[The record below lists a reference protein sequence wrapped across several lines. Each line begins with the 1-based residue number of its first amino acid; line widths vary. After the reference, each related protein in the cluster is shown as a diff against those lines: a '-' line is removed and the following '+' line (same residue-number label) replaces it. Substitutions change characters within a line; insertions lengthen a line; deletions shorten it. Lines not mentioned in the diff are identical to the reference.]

1 MNYDFI
7 YGYFLKN
14 KIIIILYTIV
24 ILFIYPIQHIVLP
37 YWYSSLYEKI
47 ENHKF
52 SINIPKSIF
61 NNIFSNLLNR
71 TLSGIILIIIFL
83 WIIIYIFENIKN
95 RIEEIIIPYYVEYNR
110 YLLLSNLLKNKSTNY
125 KQIKVAKNITQIMSI
140 TRVMKNLLIEILE
153 NLPTIITILIIII
166 YFFYINKYLGISFL
180 FGNIIFLL
188 CGLYFFKK
196 ILKESINTFNKYIKI
211 CANYEDTLS
220 NLLNIYINN
229 QTQQEIKKNYKVV
242 NKFAS
247 SSKNQSTLSKEFINY
262 STIISILIFISMFVI
277 SYYLNKEKLIKS
289 KLFYTIILIMGFYV
303 GITGKIITSTPDIIY
318 KLGYIEGSKKFIDNI
333 LVEDIKLYNT
343 TFLDGTIEFK
353 SVYFKYPST
362 YNFILENINFKIF
375 KGQHICF
382 TGTSGSGKST
392 LVKLLL
398 KIFHINHG
406 QILLNNINI
415 KNINTYSLRKNIIYV
430 NQITNLFNTSI
441 INNILYGNKKYKK
454 HLLHILDKYKLS
466 TIFSNINGGIFA
478 NVGVNGTK
486 LSLGMQKIIIILRGI
501 LRSYHASIIIFDEPL
516 SSLDFYTKI
525 KVIRLIK
532 QECKNK
538 TVIIITH
545 DKEIFPYCNKILDIS
560 SL

>member
-1 MNYDFI
+1 M
-7 YGYFLKN
+7 
-14 KIIIILYTIV
+14 
-24 ILFIYPIQHIVLP
+24 
-37 YWYSSLYEKI
+37 
-47 ENHKF
+47 
-52 SINIPKSIF
+52 
-61 NNIFSNLLNR
+61 
-71 TLSGIILIIIFL
+71 
-83 WIIIYIFENIKN
+83 
-95 RIEEIIIPYYVEYNR
+95 
-110 YLLLSNLLKNKSTNY
+110 
-125 KQIKVAKNITQIMSI
+125 
-140 TRVMKNLLIEILE
+140 
-153 NLPTIITILIIII
+153 
-166 YFFYINKYLGISFL
+166 
-180 FGNIIFLL
+180 
-188 CGLYFFKK
+188 
-196 ILKESINTFNKYIKI
+196 
-211 CANYEDTLS
+211 
-220 NLLNIYINN
+220 
-229 QTQQEIKKNYKVV
+229 
-242 NKFAS
+242 
-247 SSKNQSTLSKEFINY
+247 
-262 STIISILIFISMFVI
+262 
-277 SYYLNKEKLIKS
+277 
-289 KLFYTIILIMGFYV
+289 
-303 GITGKIITSTPDIIY
+303 
-318 KLGYIEGSKKFIDNI
+318 
-333 LVEDIKLYNT
+333 VEDIKLSNT
-343 TFLDGTIEFK
+343 SFLDGTIEFK

-501 LRSYHASIIIFDEPL
+501 LRAYHASIIIFDEPL